1 MKLITVLG
9 ILLLSACTHQA
20 LVFKGGH
27 SHNDYWQPTPLFHA
41 LENEMVS
48 IEADIFLR
56 NGQLLVGHSEEE
68 LREDETLDSLY
79 LKPLAEAATEKNF
92 RPIILMLDI
101 KDKGAE
107 TYFELEKALDPYRD
121 ILTQYANNKTIY
133 KHVTIILSGDRPME
147 IVKSKQQ
154 RFVFL
159 DGRFNQEDL
168 LSEASLMPL
177 ISDEWNKFFTWN
189 GLGDM
194 PEQEHHLLTKMVEQ
208 CHSNNKM
215 IRFWGIPDKPETN
228 ERIWEVLDWA
238 QVDLI
243 GTDCPVCLK
252 QFFNRKN

>member
-9 ILLLSACTHQA
+9 ILLLSACTQQA

-68 LREDETLDSLY
+68 LRKDRTLESLY

-107 TYFELEKALDPYRD
+107 TYFELEKTLDSYRD
-121 ILTQYANNKTIY
+121 ILTQYANNKTTY
-133 KHVTIILSGDRPME
+133 KPVTILLSGDRPIE
-147 IVKSKQQ
+147 IVKREPQ

-159 DGRFNQEDL
+159 DGRFNTEDIVMDTNI
-168 LSEASLMPL
+168 MPL
-177 ISDEWNKFFTWN
+177 ISDDWNKFFTWN
-189 GLGDM
+189 GMGDM
-194 PEQEHHLLTKMVEQ
+194 PEHEYKLLVQMVNQ
-208 CHSNNKM
+208 CHSNHKM
-215 IRFWGIPDKPETN
+215 MRFWGIPDKPETN
-228 ERIWEVLDWA
+228 EKIWQELESA
-238 QVDLI
+238 QVNLI
-243 GTDCPVCLK
+243 GTDCPACLK
-252 QFFNRKN
+252 HFFDRNK